1 MIGAREI
8 EASLKGS
15 WLLFLNRE
23 EGLKWFDLSVGGFWR
38 SFLVLVLLLPLFW
51 VTSVAEKQL
60 ILTETGLMPEE
71 FQATAFWSA
80 RLVGLVL
87 DWLALPVLLAAVARP
102 LGITGTYPAFIA
114 VRNWTSL
121 FVSIPYV
128 LTACLYLAGVMPGGI
143 MYLSWLCLL
152 VMILW
157 FRFQVTRMML
167 GPSVALA
174 LAIVILDFTLSIFI
188 QTAVD
193 RLMPV

>member
-23 EGLKWFDLSVGGFWR
+23 DGLKWFDLSVAGFWR

-60 ILTETGLMPEE
+60 ILTETDLVPED

-102 LGITGTYPAFIA
+102 LGIAAAYPAFIA